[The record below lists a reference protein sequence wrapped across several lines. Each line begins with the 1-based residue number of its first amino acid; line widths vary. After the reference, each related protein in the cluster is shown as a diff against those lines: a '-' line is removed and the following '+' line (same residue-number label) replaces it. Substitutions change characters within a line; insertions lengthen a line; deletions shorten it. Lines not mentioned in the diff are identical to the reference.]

1 MRYMKRG
8 IIMELCFIGGGH
20 VLKGD
25 LDDVFEELECKI
37 SPNTKVLVVPFA
49 TDESRYE
56 SWIESL
62 QQAFTRIPNVTLGLL
77 HEKLSK
83 EDMINMIEE
92 YDVLYIIGGQP
103 ERLLQVI
110 LDKELTAAISSFP
123 GLMIGYSAGALAFCT
138 DCILTKDEDYPDTI
152 ILQGLGL
159 VDFSVEVHYRPESDE
174 ELLTLSKYRTIY
186 ALPDGSAILYKNDTI
201 HTRINEI
208 ITFKNG
214 TKKKCFS

>member
-1 MRYMKRG
+1 MG
-8 IIMELCFIGGGH
+8 MELCFIGGGH
-20 VLKGD
+20 VLKGE

-37 SPNTKVLVVPFA
+37 SPNAKVLVVPFA

-56 SWIESL
+56 SWMESL

-77 HEKLSK
+77 HEKLPK
-83 EDMINMIEE
+83 EDMINMMEE
-92 YDVLYIIGGQP
+92 YDVLYIIGGKP

-159 VDFSVEVHYRPESDE
+159 VDFSVEVHYRPEADN
-174 ELLTLSKYRTIY
+174 ELLTLSKDRTIY
-186 ALPDGSAILYKNDTI
+186 ALPDGSAIFYKNDTI
-201 HTRINEI
+201 HTRINEV
-208 ITFKNG
+208 ITFKDG
-214 TKKKCFS
+214 TKKNCLSQ

>member
-1 MRYMKRG
+1 
-8 IIMELCFIGGGH
+8 MELCFIGGGH

>member
-1 MRYMKRG
+1 
-8 IIMELCFIGGGH
+8 MELCFIGGGH

-62 QQAFTRIPNVTLGLL
+62 QQAFTRIPNVSLGLL

-92 YDVLYIIGGQP
+92 YDVLYMIGGQP

-174 ELLTLSKYRTIY
+174 ELLTLSKDRTIY

>member
-1 MRYMKRG
+1 
-8 IIMELCFIGGGH
+8 MELCFIGGGH
-20 VLKGD
+20 VLKGE
-25 LDDVFEELECKI
+25 LNDVFEELECKI
-37 SPNTKVLVVPFA
+37 SQNAKVLVVPFA
-49 TDESRYE
+49 TDEFRYE
-56 SWIESL
+56 SWMESL
-62 QQAFTRIPNVTLGLL
+62 HQAFARIPNVTLGLL

-174 ELLTLSKYRTIY
+174 ELLTLSKDRTIY
-186 ALPDGSAILYKNDTI
+186 ALPDGSAIFYKDDTI

-208 ITFKNG
+208 ITFNKG
-214 TKKKCFS
+214 TKKNCLS

>member
-1 MRYMKRG
+1 
-8 IIMELCFIGGGH
+8 MELCFIGGGH
-20 VLKGD
+20 VLKGE

-56 SWIESL
+56 SWMESL

-110 LDKELTAAISSFP
+110 LDKELTAAINSFP

-174 ELLTLSKYRTIY
+174 ELLTLSKDRTIY

>member
-1 MRYMKRG
+1 MG
-8 IIMELCFIGGGH
+8 MELCFIGGGH
-20 VLKGD
+20 VLKGE
-25 LDDVFEELECKI
+25 LDDVFEELEYKI
-37 SPNTKVLVVPFA
+37 SPNAKVLVVPFA

-56 SWIESL
+56 SWMESL
-62 QQAFTRIPNVTLGLL
+62 QQAFTVIPNVTLGLL
-77 HEKLSK
+77 HEKLPK

-138 DCILTKDEDYPDTI
+138 DCILTKDEDYPDTTVI
-152 ILQGLGL
+152 QGLGL

-174 ELLTLSKYRTIY
+174 ELLSLSKDRTIY
-186 ALPDGSAILYKNDTI
+186 ALLDGSAIFYKNDTI

-214 TKKKCFS
+214 TKKNCIIQ